1 MIRYTLSF
9 EQYYQHLISVS
20 IKFRAQP
27 QQKIWLPTWIPG
39 SYLIREFAKHVES
52 VSAVC
57 IAASHQHSQSQNN
70 NEDAVIN
77 TTHEQPISIKKI
89 SKNHWQLANEED
101 VDVVIRYQVYA
112 YDLSVRGAY
121 VDDERL
127 YVNPAAVCMA
137 VNGQENQAIELCL
150 TVPENLSHF
159 NLATG
164 LKAQSVG
171 QAEAQ
176 VATSRQLSVTHYQF
190 NAKNYA
196 QLIDCP
202 IELAVQTT
210 IDFDAER
217 INHRVAIS
225 GKHHSNVERL
235 SSDLEKICSTQIKL
249 FGDAPF
255 DNYLFMVMATA
266 TSYGGLE
273 HQNSTSLITP
283 RDDLPKFDEPEQPST
298 NYRRFLGLCSHEYF
312 HSWLVKFIRPHNY
325 VVPNLHQE
333 DYTSLLWVFEGITS
347 YYDDLIL
354 LRSGVI
360 DEAAYLELL
369 KEQISRYLANP
380 GRHIQSVAES
390 SFDAWIK
397 YYRPD
402 ENSNNAGTSYYNKG
416 ALLALCLDLSLRQQG
431 ANLDQL
437 LQALYYRAK
446 TSQHVTESSIAEIC
460 QSLTGQSFQQFFDDY
475 IDGTKELPLEH
486 LLGQVGI
493 ELSYEQKK
501 WPLGL
506 KVQESP
512 QGLLVQQVLRGSSAA
527 KAGISAHDILV
538 ALNGLKATNNLLQQL
553 SELSCVGEKAQ
564 TAQPDATDKAC
575 TKNIQCHL
583 FRRDELKIIYI
594 QSLSVNMPQA
604 KLQIT
609 DRNLLKGWIGN

>member
-20 IKFRAQP
+20 IKFKAQP
-27 QQKIWLPTWIPG
+27 QQKIWMPTWIPG
-39 SYLIREFAKHVES
+39 SYLIREFARHVES
-52 VSAVC
+52 VTACS
-57 IAASHQHSQSQNN
+57 IENN
-70 NEDAVIN
+70 
-77 TTHEQPISIKKI
+77 QRIKLQKI
-89 SKNHWQLANEED
+89 SKNHWQLDNQQEI
-101 VDVVIRYQVYA
+101 DVVIRYQVYA

-137 VNGQENQAIELCL
+137 IDGQESQAIQLSL
-150 TVPENLSHF
+150 AVPSNLSHF

-164 LKAQSVG
+164 LKQQS
-171 QAEAQ
+171 ALPTDTHLSTTTNYKFEA
-176 VATSRQLSVTHYQF
+176 T
-190 NAKNYA
+190 NYA
-196 QLIDCP
+196 ELIDCP
-202 IELAVQTT
+202 VELAAQTT
-210 IDFDAER
+210 LVFDAQN
-217 INHRVAIS
+217 IKHRVAIS
-225 GKHHSNVERL
+225 GKHHTNLERL
-235 SSDLEKICSTQIKL
+235 GSDLQKICSTQIKL

-255 DNYLFMVMATA
+255 DHYLFMVMATA
-266 TSYGGLE
+266 SSYGGLE

-283 RDDLPKFDEPEQPST
+283 RDDLPKLDEPEQPSI

-325 VVPNLHQE
+325 VLPNLHQE
-333 DYTSLLWVFEGITS
+333 DYTTLLWVFEGITS

-369 KEQISRYLANP
+369 KEQISRYLGNP

-416 ALLALCLDLSLRQQG
+416 ALLALCLDLTLRQQG

-437 LQALYYRAK
+437 LQALYKRAK
-446 TSQHVTESSIAEIC
+446 TGQQVTESTIAEVC
-460 QSLTGQSFQQFFDDY
+460 QSLTDQPFQQFFVDY
-475 IDGTKELPLEH
+475 IDGTKELPLEQ
-486 LLGQVGI
+486 LLGQFGI
-493 ELSYEQKK
+493 ELVYEQKN

-512 QGLLVQQVLRGSSAA
+512 QGLVVQQVLRDSSAA
-527 KAGISAHDILV
+527 VAGISAHDTLI
-538 ALNGLKATNNLLQQL
+538 ALNGLKATNSLIQQL
-553 SELSCVGEKAQ
+553 SRPPSVAQ
-564 TAQPDATDKAC
+564 TGQNNP
-575 TKNIQCHL
+575 KNIPETSSPQTIQCHL
-583 FRRDELKIIYI
+583 FRRDELKVF
-594 QSLSVNMPQA
+594 QVDQVGVNVPQA

-609 DRNLLKGWIGN
+609 DRTLLKHWISN